1 MSALSGSDKPV
12 GRVRFMDRQ
21 RVNLDGFAVE
31 NPELGLAALRSPHDP
46 PPSLVITD
54 GRVTELDGVSEAEF
68 DSIDTYI
75 ARHGLDLSVAEEVM
89 ALSDV
94 AFARLLVDPA
104 VPRYEIIRLSAGAT
118 PAKLARVLA
127 LLRPP
132 ELGLAMTKLRAR
144 RTPSNQAHV
153 TNRLDDPLLLAADAA
168 TAAAFGFREVET
180 TVPVLADAPSNA
192 VACLIGAAFGADG
205 VLIQCS
211 VEEALELELG
221 MRGLTSYAETV
232 SLYGT
237 EEVFTDGDDT
247 PWSKAFLTS
256 AYASRGMKMRVSS
269 GAGAEVLMAGARGQS
284 MLYLE
289 ARCVAL
295 ARAIG
300 AQGVQN
306 GGIDGASV
314 AAAVPS
320 GLRELMAENIMVM
333 MRNLESC
340 SGNDALMSE
349 SDMRRTSRT
358 LPIVLAGSDFAFSGF
373 GSIQRYDNMFGPSNF
388 NAEDI
393 DDFLAMQRDWGIDG
407 GLRTVSP
414 SRIGDLRR
422 EAAQACRAVYA
433 HLGLADFTDEHVELA
448 VDAAGS
454 KDLGETDTLAVLSAA
469 HAIRQRGLTVV
480 DIVAALDE
488 CGYFEVAERT
498 VAFVRARLSGDYLQ
512 TSAIFD
518 EQLRV
523 LSLVTDPND
532 YAGPGTGY
540 APTPERQ
547 REIDAIRQARG
558 VSDLRSEQA
567 RSAVPLLAP
576 VGPALPGQDPRDV
589 VIGVSP
595 AVGRDVWRCLSGLAV
610 TDVLREMLA
619 GLEEEGCTGRV
630 VRFNDTV
637 DLGRVGLAAARLSG
651 SGIGIGLQGKGTA
664 LIHRRDLAPLANLEL
679 YSVAP
684 SVTPELYRL
693 LGANAARHAKG
704 GTPDPARNPYSDEA
718 IEARYHTTVIAL
730 MELERRRDGSRR
742 APGRAVAGGT
752 EVISPRAS
760 APRRLPST
768 PHAAAPMKHR
778 CRQGDTDVSSV
789 RLAGLVEVVDVAD
802 VTGVRALSGRP
813 VEGLTV
819 EAVRAGEVG
828 LADLRIHP
836 ETLERQAVVA
846 AEHGNPQLAENLR
859 RAAELTQLPDDEV
872 LGIYEALRP
881 GPVHRRAAD
890 RAGRV
895 AGRPGAAA
903 LRGAG
908 GRGGRGLRPARAH
921 RVTRTRGRRRGDGAE
936 VASAVTVLR
945 WPAR

>member
-1 MSALSGSDKPV
+1 RG
-12 GRVRFMDRQ
+12 
-21 RVNLDGFAVE
+21 
-31 NPELGLAALRSPHDP
+31 
-46 PPSLVITD
+46 
-54 GRVTELDGVSEAEF
+54 
-68 DSIDTYI
+68 
-75 ARHGLDLSVAEEVM
+75 
-89 ALSDV
+89 
-94 AFARLLVDPA
+94 
-104 VPRYEIIRLSAGAT
+104 
-118 PAKLARVLA
+118 
-127 LLRPP
+127 
-132 ELGLAMTKLRAR
+132 R

-168 TAAAFGFREVET
+168 TAAAFGFREIET

-192 VACLIGAAFGADG
+192 VACLIGAAVGAQG
-205 VLIQCS
+205 VLFQCS

-237 EEVFTDGDDT
+237 EQVFVDGDDT

-269 GAGAEVLMAGARGQS
+269 GAGAEVLMAGAEGRS

-314 AAAVPS
+314 AASVPR
-320 GLRELMAENIMVM
+320 GLRELMAENLMVM

-358 LPIVLAGSDFAFSGF
+358 LPIVLAGSDFMFSGF

-407 GLRTVSP
+407 GLRTVP
-414 SRIGDLRR
+414 VERIEALRR
-422 EAAQACRAVYA
+422 DAAQACRAVYR
-433 HLGLADFTDEHVELA
+433 HLGLADFTDDHVERA

-454 KDLGETDTLAVLSAA
+454 KDLGDTDTLAVVSAA
-469 HAIRQRGLTVV
+469 HAIREGGLTVV
-480 DIVAALDE
+480 DVVAALDE
-488 CGYFEVAERT
+488 SGYEAEAERIMDMT
-498 VAFVRARLSGDYLQ
+498 RARLAGDYLQ

-518 EQLRV
+518 EELGV

-540 APTPERQ
+540 EP
-547 REIDAIRQARG
+547 
-558 VSDLRSEQA
+558 
-567 RSAVPLLAP
+567 SAQPLLAA
-576 VGPALPGQDPRDV
+576 VGPAAPGQDPRDV

-595 AVGRDVWRCLSGLAV
+595 AVGRDVWRCLSGLTV
-610 TDVLREMLA
+610 PDVLAELLA
-619 GLEEEGCTGRV
+619 GLEEEGCAGRV
-630 VRFNDTV
+630 VRFSDTV
-637 DLGRVGLAAARLSG
+637 DLGRIGLAAARLAG
-651 SGIGIGLQGKGTA
+651 SGIGIGLHGKGTA

-684 SVTPELYRL
+684 SVTAALYRL

-730 MELERRRDGSRR
+730 M
-742 APGRAVAGGT
+742 
-752 EVISPRAS
+752 
-760 APRRLPST
+760 
-768 PHAAAPMKHR
+768 
-778 CRQGDTDVSSV
+778 
-789 RLAGLVEVVDVAD
+789 
-802 VTGVRALSGRP
+802 
-813 VEGLTV
+813 
-819 EAVRAGEVG
+819 
-828 LADLRIHP
+828 
-836 ETLERQAVVA
+836 
-846 AEHGNPQLAENLR
+846 
-859 RAAELTQLPDDEV
+859 
-872 LGIYEALRP
+872 
-881 GPVHRRAAD
+881 
-890 RAGRV
+890 
-895 AGRPGAAA
+895 
-903 LRGAG
+903 
-908 GRGGRGLRPARAH
+908 
-921 RVTRTRGRRRGDGAE
+921 
-936 VASAVTVLR
+936 
-945 WPAR
+945 

>member
-1 MSALSGSDKPV
+1 MSSEQPV
-12 GRVRFMDRQ
+12 GRIRFMDRQ

-31 NPELGLAALRSPHDP
+31 DADLGLIALRSPHDP
-46 PPSLVITD
+46 EPGLVISD
-54 GRVTELDGVSEAEF
+54 GQVVEMDGVPAADF
-68 DSIDTYI
+68 DSIDAYI
-75 ARHGLDLSVAEEVM
+75 ARHGLDLAAAPEAM
-89 ALSDV
+89 ALTDV
-94 AFARLLVDPA
+94 QFARLAVDPG
-104 VPRYEIIRLSAGAT
+104 VPRAEVIRLSGGAT

-127 LLRPP
+127 LLTPP
-132 ELGLAMTKLRAR
+132 ELGMAMAKLRAR
-144 RTPSNQAHV
+144 RTPGNQAHV
-153 TNRLDDPLLLAADAA
+153 TNRLDDPLLLAADSA
-168 TAAAFGFREVET
+168 TAAAFGFREIET
-180 TVPVLADAPSNA
+180 TVPVLGDAPSNA
-192 VACLIGAAFGADG
+192 VACLIGAAVAAQG

-237 EEVFTDGDDT
+237 EQVFTDGDDT

-269 GAGAEVLMAGARGQS
+269 GAGAEVLMAGAERKS

-314 AAAVPS
+314 AASIPG
-320 GLRELMAENIMVM
+320 GLRELMAENVMVM

-358 LPIVLAGSDFAFSGF
+358 LPIVLAGSDFVFSGF

-407 GLRTVSP
+407 GLRTVP
-414 SRIGDLRR
+414 AARIGELRR
-422 EAAQACRAVYA
+422 DAALACRAVYA
-433 HLGLADFTDEHVELA
+433 HLGLADFSDEHVELA

-454 KDLGETDTLAVLSAA
+454 KDLGETDTLAVVAAA
-469 HAIRQRGLTVV
+469 HAIREGGLTVV

-488 CGYFEVAERT
+488 TGYEAEAERVVEMT
-498 VAFVRARLSGDYLQ
+498 RARLAGDYLQ

-540 APTPERQ
+540 RPSAQRQ
-547 REIDAIRQARG
+547 REIDEIRQARG
-558 VSDLRSEQA
+558 VDDLRAEQA
-567 RSAVPLLAP
+567 LAAVPLLAAA
-576 VGPALPGQDPRDV
+576 GPAQAGQDPRDV

-595 AVGRDVWRCLSGLAV
+595 AVGRDVWRCLSGLSV
-610 TDVLREMLA
+610 PDVLGELLA
-619 GLEEEGCTGRV
+619 GLEEEGCAGRV
-630 VRFNDTV
+630 VRFNNTV
-637 DLGRVGLAAARLSG
+637 DLGRIGLAAARLAG

-664 LIHRRDLAPLANLEL
+664 LIHRRDLSPLANLEL

-684 SVTPELYRL
+684 AVTPELYRL

-704 GTPDPARNPYSDEA
+704 ATPDPARNPYTDEA

-730 MELERRRDGSRR
+730 MALER
-742 APGRAVAGGT
+742 AW
-752 EVISPRAS
+752 
-760 APRRLPST
+760 
-768 PHAAAPMKHR
+768 
-778 CRQGDTDVSSV
+778 
-789 RLAGLVEVVDVAD
+789 
-802 VTGVRALSGRP
+802 
-813 VEGLTV
+813 
-819 EAVRAGEVG
+819 VRAGS
-828 LADLRIHP
+828 P
-836 ETLERQAVVA
+836 
-846 AEHGNPQLAENLR
+846 AE
-859 RAAELTQLPDDEV
+859 ELSMK
-872 LGIYEALRP
+872 
-881 GPVHRRAAD
+881 
-890 RAGRV
+890 
-895 AGRPGAAA
+895 
-903 LRGAG
+903 
-908 GRGGRGLRPARAH
+908 GLR
-921 RVTRTRGRRRGDGAE
+921 
-936 VASAVTVLR
+936 
-945 WPAR
+945 

>member
-1 MSALSGSDKPV
+1 MTAEDIKAGGRPV
-12 GRVRFMDRQ
+12 GRVRFMDAQ

-31 NPELGLAALRSPHDP
+31 DAELGLVAMRSPYDP
-46 PPSLVITD
+46 EPGLVIRD
-54 GRVTELDGVSEAEF
+54 GRVTEMDGVPEDGF
-68 DSIDTYI
+68 DSLDAYI
-75 ARHGLDLSVAEEVM
+75 ARHGIDLTVAEEAM
-89 ALSDV
+89 SLPDV
-94 AFARLLVDPA
+94 EFARRMVSPD
-104 VPRYEIIRLSAGAT
+104 VPRSEIIRLSAGAT

-132 ELGLAMTKLRAR
+132 ELGQAMTKMRAR

-153 TNRLDDPLLLAADAA
+153 TNRLDDPLLLAADSA

-192 VACLIGAAFGADG
+192 VACLIGAAVGAQG

-221 MRGLTSYAETV
+221 MRGLTSYAETI

-237 EEVFTDGDDT
+237 EQVFTDGDDT

-269 GAGAEVLMAGARGQS
+269 GAGAEVLMAGAERKS

-289 ARCVAL
+289 SRCVAL

-314 AAAVPS
+314 AASVPS
-320 GLRELMAENIMVM
+320 GLRELMSENLMAM
-333 MRNLESC
+333 TRNLESC

-358 LPIVLAGSDFAFSGF
+358 LPIVLAGSDFMFSGF

-393 DDFLAMQRDWGIDG
+393 DDFLAMQRDWGVDG
-407 GLRTVSP
+407 GLRTVP
-414 SRIGDLRR
+414 EDRIAELRR
-422 EAAQACRAVYA
+422 EAAQLCRAVYQ
-433 HLGLADFTDEHVELA
+433 HLGLADFTDEHVERA

-454 KDLGETDTLAVLSAA
+454 KDLGETDTLAVVAAA
-469 HAIRQRGLTVV
+469 HAIRDGGITVV
-480 DIVAALDE
+480 DVVAALDE
-488 CGYFEVAERT
+488 TGYESVAERILVMT
-498 VAFVRARLSGDYLQ
+498 AARLAGDYLQ

-518 EQLRV
+518 EELRV

-532 YAGPGTGY
+532 YAGPGTGFE
-540 APTPERQ
+540 PGPQRQ
-547 REIDAIRQARG
+547 AEIDAIRQARG
-558 VSDLRSEQA
+558 VADLRAEQA
-567 RSAVPLLAP
+567 ASAVPLLAVAAP
-576 VGPALPGQDPRDV
+576 AGPGAAAGDPGREAAANPGREATPGQDPREV

-595 AVGRDVWRCLSGLAV
+595 AVGRDVWRCLSGMPV
-610 TDVLREMLA
+610 TDVLAELLA

-637 DLGRVGLAAARLSG
+637 DLGRIGLAAARLAG

-684 SVTPELYRL
+684 AVTAELYRL

-704 GTPDPARNPYSDEA
+704 GTPDPARNPYTDEA

-730 MELERRRDGSRR
+730 MALERAWVKPG
-742 APGRAVAGGT
+742 APP
-752 EVISPRAS
+752 E
-760 APRRLPST
+760 
-768 PHAAAPMKHR
+768 
-778 CRQGDTDVSSV
+778 
-789 RLAGLVEVVDVAD
+789 E
-802 VTGVRALSGRP
+802 LSL
-813 VEGLTV
+813 EGL
-819 EAVRAGEVG
+819 R
-828 LADLRIHP
+828 
-836 ETLERQAVVA
+836 
-846 AEHGNPQLAENLR
+846 
-859 RAAELTQLPDDEV
+859 
-872 LGIYEALRP
+872 
-881 GPVHRRAAD
+881 
-890 RAGRV
+890 
-895 AGRPGAAA
+895 
-903 LRGAG
+903 
-908 GRGGRGLRPARAH
+908 
-921 RVTRTRGRRRGDGAE
+921 
-936 VASAVTVLR
+936 
-945 WPAR
+945 

>member
-1 MSALSGSDKPV
+1 MTAGDIEAGGRPGGGGADGRGADGAGGAGGADGAGNASAAGGAGSAGGAGDGRPV
-12 GRVRFMDRQ
+12 GRVRFMDAQ

-31 NPELGLAALRSPHDP
+31 DAELGLVAMRSPDDP
-46 PPSLVITD
+46 EPGLVIRD
-54 GRVTELDGVSEAEF
+54 GRVTEMDGVTDERF
-68 DSIDTYI
+68 DSLDAYI
-75 ARHGLDLSVAEEVM
+75 ARHGIDLTVAEEAM
-89 ALSDV
+89 SLPDV
-94 AFARLLVDPA
+94 EFARRLVSPD
-104 VPRYEIIRLSAGAT
+104 VPRSEIIRLSSGAT

-132 ELGLAMTKLRAR
+132 ELGQAMTKMRAR

-153 TNRLDDPLLLAADAA
+153 TNRLDDPLLLAADSA
-168 TAAAFGFREVET
+168 TAAAFGFREIET

-192 VACLIGAAFGADG
+192 VACLIGAAVGAQG

-221 MRGLTSYAETV
+221 MRGLTSYAETI

-237 EEVFTDGDDT
+237 EQVFTDGDDT

-269 GAGAEVLMAGARGQS
+269 GAGAEVLMAGAERKS

-289 ARCVAL
+289 SRCVAL

-314 AAAVPS
+314 AASVPS
-320 GLRELMAENIMVM
+320 GLRELMSENLMAM

-340 SGNDALMSE
+340 SGNGTLMDD

-358 LPIVLAGSDFAFSGF
+358 LPIVLAGSDFMFSGF

-393 DDFLAMQRDWGIDG
+393 DDFLAMQRDWGVDG
-407 GLRTVSP
+407 GLRTVP
-414 SRIGDLRR
+414 EDRIAELRR
-422 EAAQACRAVYA
+422 DAAQLCRAVYQ
-433 HLGLADFTDEHVELA
+433 HLGLADFTDDHVERA

-454 KDLGETDTLAVLSAA
+454 KDLGETDTLAVVAA
-469 HAIRQRGLTVV
+469 AQAIRDRGITVV
-480 DIVAALDE
+480 DVVAALDE
-488 CGYFEVAERT
+488 TGYETVAERILAMT
-498 VAFVRARLSGDYLQ
+498 AERLAGDYLQ

-518 EQLRV
+518 EELRV

-532 YAGPGTGY
+532 YAGPGTGFE
-540 APTPERQ
+540 PGPQRQ
-547 REIDAIRQARG
+547 AEIDAIRQARG
-558 VSDLRSEQA
+558 VADLRAEQA
-567 RSAVPLLAP
+567 ASAVPLLAVADP
-576 VGPALPGQDPRDV
+576 AGSGLDAGPGRGAGPGQEAAHGAGRGAAPGQDPREV

-595 AVGRDVWRCLSGLAV
+595 AVGRDVWRCLSGLPV
-610 TDVLREMLA
+610 TDVLAELLA

-637 DLGRVGLAAARLSG
+637 DLGRIGLAAARLAG

-684 SVTPELYRL
+684 AVTPELYRL

-704 GTPDPARNPYSDEA
+704 GTPDPARNPYTDEA

-730 MELERRRDGSRR
+730 MALERAWVKPG
-742 APGRAVAGGT
+742 APP
-752 EVISPRAS
+752 E
-760 APRRLPST
+760 
-768 PHAAAPMKHR
+768 
-778 CRQGDTDVSSV
+778 
-789 RLAGLVEVVDVAD
+789 E
-802 VTGVRALSGRP
+802 LSL
-813 VEGLTV
+813 EGL
-819 EAVRAGEVG
+819 R
-828 LADLRIHP
+828 
-836 ETLERQAVVA
+836 
-846 AEHGNPQLAENLR
+846 
-859 RAAELTQLPDDEV
+859 
-872 LGIYEALRP
+872 
-881 GPVHRRAAD
+881 
-890 RAGRV
+890 
-895 AGRPGAAA
+895 
-903 LRGAG
+903 
-908 GRGGRGLRPARAH
+908 
-921 RVTRTRGRRRGDGAE
+921 
-936 VASAVTVLR
+936 
-945 WPAR
+945 

>member
-1 MSALSGSDKPV
+1 MTAEDIKAGGRPASETAGGRPAGAAAGGRPVGETAGGRPV
-12 GRVRFMDRQ
+12 GRVRFMDAQ
-21 RVNLDGFAVE
+21 RVNLDGFAVADA
-31 NPELGLAALRSPHDP
+31 ELGLVAMRSPYDP
-46 PPSLVITD
+46 EPGLVIRD
-54 GRVTELDGVSEAEF
+54 GRVTEMDGVPEERF
-68 DSIDTYI
+68 DSLDAYI
-75 ARHGLDLSVAEEVM
+75 ARHGIDLTVAEEAM
-89 ALSDV
+89 SLPDV
-94 AFARLLVDPA
+94 EFARRLVSPD
-104 VPRYEIIRLSAGAT
+104 VPRSEIVRLSAGAT

-132 ELGLAMTKLRAR
+132 ELCQAMTKMRAR

-153 TNRLDDPLLLAADAA
+153 TNRLDDPLLLAADSA

-192 VACLIGAAFGADG
+192 VACLIGAAVGAQG

-221 MRGLTSYAETV
+221 MRGLTSYAETI

-237 EEVFTDGDDT
+237 EQVFTDGDDT

-269 GAGAEVLMAGARGQS
+269 GAGAEVLMAGAERKS
-284 MLYLE
+284 MLFLE
-289 ARCVAL
+289 SRCVAL

-314 AAAVPS
+314 AASVPS
-320 GLRELMAENIMVM
+320 GLRELMSENLMVM

-358 LPIVLAGSDFAFSGF
+358 LPIVLAGSDFMFSGF

-393 DDFLAMQRDWGIDG
+393 DDFLAMQRDWGVDG
-407 GLRTVSP
+407 GLRTVP
-414 SRIGDLRR
+414 EDRIAELRR
-422 EAAQACRAVYA
+422 EAAQLCRAVYQ
-433 HLGLADFTDEHVELA
+433 HLGPADFTEDHVARA

-454 KDLGETDTLAVLSAA
+454 KDLGETDTLAVVAA
-469 HAIRQRGLTVV
+469 AQAIRDGGITVV
-480 DIVAALDE
+480 DVVAALDE
-488 CGYFEVAERT
+488 TGYESVAERILAMT
-498 VAFVRARLSGDYLQ
+498 AERLAGDYLQ

-532 YAGPGTGY
+532 YAGPGTGFE
-540 APTPERQ
+540 PGPRRQ
-547 REIDAIRQARG
+547 AEIDAIRQARG
-558 VSDLRSEQA
+558 VADLRAEQA
-567 RSAVPLLAP
+567 AAAVPLLA
-576 VGPALPGQDPRDV
+576 VAGPAGPGREAAPGQDPREV

-595 AVGRDVWRCLSGLAV
+595 AVGRDVWRCLSGLSV
-610 TDVLREMLA
+610 PEVLTELLA

-637 DLGRVGLAAARLSG
+637 DLGRIGLAAARLAG

-684 SVTPELYRL
+684 AVTRGLYRL

-704 GTPDPARNPYSDEA
+704 GTPDPARNPYTDEA
-718 IEARYHTTVIAL
+718 IEARYHTTVISL
-730 MELERRRDGSRR
+730 MALERAWVKPD
-742 APGRAVAGGT
+742 APA
-752 EVISPRAS
+752 E
-760 APRRLPST
+760 
-768 PHAAAPMKHR
+768 
-778 CRQGDTDVSSV
+778 
-789 RLAGLVEVVDVAD
+789 E
-802 VTGVRALSGRP
+802 LSL
-813 VEGLTV
+813 EGL
-819 EAVRAGEVG
+819 R
-828 LADLRIHP
+828 
-836 ETLERQAVVA
+836 
-846 AEHGNPQLAENLR
+846 
-859 RAAELTQLPDDEV
+859 
-872 LGIYEALRP
+872 
-881 GPVHRRAAD
+881 
-890 RAGRV
+890 
-895 AGRPGAAA
+895 
-903 LRGAG
+903 
-908 GRGGRGLRPARAH
+908 
-921 RVTRTRGRRRGDGAE
+921 
-936 VASAVTVLR
+936 
-945 WPAR
+945 

>member
-1 MSALSGSDKPV
+1 MTAEDIKAGGRPGGGSVDGREAGGAADGGRAGSANSAGSASGAGSAGPGQPV
-12 GRVRFMDRQ
+12 GRVRFMDAQ

-31 NPELGLAALRSPHDP
+31 DAELGLVAMRSPYDP
-46 PPSLVITD
+46 EPGLVIRD
-54 GRVTELDGVSEAEF
+54 GRVTEMDGVPEDRF
-68 DSIDTYI
+68 DSLDAYI
-75 ARHGLDLSVAEEVM
+75 ARHGIDLTVAEEAM
-89 ALSDV
+89 SLPDV
-94 AFARLLVDPA
+94 EFARRLVSPD
-104 VPRYEIIRLSAGAT
+104 VSRSEIVRLSAGAT

-132 ELGLAMTKLRAR
+132 ELGQAMTKMRAR

-153 TNRLDDPLLLAADAA
+153 TNRLDDPLLLAADSA

-192 VACLIGAAFGADG
+192 VACLIGAAVGAQG

-221 MRGLTSYAETV
+221 MRGLTSYAETI

-237 EEVFTDGDDT
+237 EQVFTDGDDT

-269 GAGAEVLMAGARGQS
+269 GAGAEVLMAGAERKS

-289 ARCVAL
+289 SRCVAL

-314 AAAVPS
+314 AASVPS
-320 GLRELMAENIMVM
+320 GLRELMSENLMAM

-358 LPIVLAGSDFAFSGF
+358 LPIVLAGSDFMFSGF

-393 DDFLAMQRDWGIDG
+393 DDFLAMQRDWGVDG
-407 GLRTVSP
+407 GLRTVP
-414 SRIGDLRR
+414 EDRIAELRR
-422 EAAQACRAVYA
+422 EAAQLCRALYQN
-433 HLGLADFTDEHVELA
+433 LGLADFTDEHVERA

-454 KDLGETDTLAVLSAA
+454 KDLGETDTLAVVAA
-469 HAIRQRGLTVV
+469 AQAIRDGGITVV
-480 DIVAALDE
+480 DVVAALDE
-488 CGYFEVAERT
+488 TGYESVAERILAMT
-498 VAFVRARLSGDYLQ
+498 AERLAGDYLQ

-518 EQLRV
+518 EELRV

-532 YAGPGTGY
+532 YAGPGTGFE
-540 APTPERQ
+540 PGPQRQ
-547 REIDAIRQARG
+547 AEIDAIRQARG
-558 VSDLRSEQA
+558 VADLRAEQVA
-567 RSAVPLLAP
+567 SAVPLLAVAAP
-576 VGPALPGQDPRDV
+576 ADSGAPADLGRGAAPGPGRSAGDPDRGAAPGPGRGAGDPDRGAAVGQDPREV

-595 AVGRDVWRCLSGLAV
+595 AVGRDVWRCLSGLSV
-610 TDVLREMLA
+610 PEVLAELLA
-619 GLEEEGCTGRV
+619 GLEEEGCTGRI

-637 DLGRVGLAAARLSG
+637 DLGRIGLAAARLAG

-684 SVTPELYRL
+684 AVTPELYRL

-704 GTPDPARNPYSDEA
+704 GTPDPARNPYTDEA

-730 MELERRRDGSRR
+730 MALER
-742 APGRAVAGGT
+742 AWV
-752 EVISPRAS
+752 
-760 APRRLPST
+760 
-768 PHAAAPMKHR
+768 
-778 CRQGDTDVSSV
+778 
-789 RLAGLVEVVDVAD
+789 
-802 VTGVRALSGRP
+802 
-813 VEGLTV
+813 
-819 EAVRAGEVG
+819 
-828 LADLRIHP
+828 
-836 ETLERQAVVA
+836 
-846 AEHGNPQLAENLR
+846 
-859 RAAELTQLPDDEV
+859 
-872 LGIYEALRP
+872 
-881 GPVHRRAAD
+881 
-890 RAGRV
+890 
-895 AGRPGAAA
+895 RPGAPPEE
-903 LRGAG
+903 LSLE
-908 GRGGRGLRPARAH
+908 GLR
-921 RVTRTRGRRRGDGAE
+921 
-936 VASAVTVLR
+936 
-945 WPAR
+945 

>member
-1 MSALSGSDKPV
+1 
-12 GRVRFMDRQ
+12 MDRQ
-21 RVNLDGFAVE
+21 RVNLDGFAAE
-31 NPELGLAALRSPHDP
+31 NPDLGLVALRSPYDP
-46 PPSLVITD
+46 EPSLEIAD
-54 GRVTELDGVSEAEF
+54 GRVTELDGVPEAGF
-68 DSIDTYI
+68 DSIDTFI
-75 ARHGLDLSVAEEVM
+75 ARHGIDLGVAPEAM
-89 ALSDV
+89 ALPDV

-104 VPRYEIIRLSAGAT
+104 VPRDEVIRLSAGAT

-127 LLRPP
+127 VLKPH
-132 ELGLAMTKLRAR
+132 ELGMAMAKLRAR

-168 TAAAFGFREVET
+168 TAAAFGFREIET

-192 VACLIGAAFGADG
+192 VACLIGSVVASPG

-211 VEEALELELG
+211 VEEATELELG

-237 EEVFTDGDDT
+237 EQVFTDGDDT

-256 AYASRGMKMRVSS
+256 AYASRGLKMRVSS
-269 GAGAEVLMAGARGQS
+269 GAGAEVLMAGAERKS

-314 AAAVPS
+314 AASVPS
-320 GLRELMAENIMVM
+320 GLRELMAENVMVM
-333 MRNLESC
+333 ARNLESC

-414 SRIGDLRR
+414 GRIAEVRR

-433 HLGLADFTDEHVELA
+433 YLGLADFTDEHLERA

-454 KDLGETDTLAVLSAA
+454 KDLGETDTLAVLAA
-469 HAIRQRGLTVV
+469 AQAIRQRGLTVV
-480 DIVAALDE
+480 DIVTALDE
-488 CGYFEVAERT
+488 CGYHDLNERT
-498 VAFVRARLSGDYLQ
+498 VAFVQARLRGDHLQ
-512 TSAIFD
+512 TSAIFN
-518 EQLRV
+518 EHLRV

-532 YAGPGTGY
+532 YSGPGTGY
-540 APTPERQ
+540 EPSGSRLA
-547 REIDAIRQARG
+547 EINGIRQERG
-558 VSDLRSEQA
+558 VDDLRQEQA
-567 RSAVPLLAP
+567 RSAQPSLLVPA
-576 VGPALPGQDPRDV
+576 GPAAPGADPRDV

-610 TDVLREMLA
+610 PDVLREILA
-619 GLEEEGCTGRV
+619 GLEEEGCAGRI
-630 VRFNDTV
+630 VRFSDTV
-637 DLGRVGLAAARLSG
+637 DLGQIGLAAARLSG
-651 SGIGIGLQGKGTA
+651 SGIGVGLQGKGTA

-684 SVTPELYRL
+684 TITAGLYRL

-704 GTPDPARNPYSDEA
+704 GTPDPVRNPYSDEA

-730 MELERRRDGSRR
+730 MELERRCMT
-742 APGRAVAGGT
+742 PGVPPQ
-752 EVISPRAS
+752 SLS
-760 APRRLPST
+760 LP
-768 PHAAAPMKHR
+768 
-778 CRQGDTDVSSV
+778 
-789 RLAGLVEVVDVAD
+789 
-802 VTGVRALSGRP
+802 
-813 VEGLTV
+813 
-819 EAVRAGEVG
+819 
-828 LADLRIHP
+828 P
-836 ETLERQAVVA
+836 EPT
-846 AEHGNPQLAENLR
+846 
-859 RAAELTQLPDDEV
+859 T
-872 LGIYEALRP
+872 
-881 GPVHRRAAD
+881 
-890 RAGRV
+890 
-895 AGRPGAAA
+895 
-903 LRGAG
+903 
-908 GRGGRGLRPARAH
+908 
-921 RVTRTRGRRRGDGAE
+921 
-936 VASAVTVLR
+936 
-945 WPAR
+945 WM

>member
-1 MSALSGSDKPV
+1 MGLPAGRQRPTAGQSARPV
-12 GRVRFMDRQ
+12 GRIRFMDQQ

-31 NPELGLAALRSPHDP
+31 NPELGLVALRSPADP
-46 PPSLVITD
+46 EPGLVISG
-54 GRVTELDGVSEAEF
+54 GRVTELDGVAEPDF
-68 DSIDTYI
+68 DSIDAYI
-75 ARHGLDLSVAEEVM
+75 ARHGLDLAAAPEAMS
-89 ALSDV
+89 LSD
-94 AFARLLVDPA
+94 AEFALRVISPG
-104 VPRYEIIRLSAGAT
+104 VPRAEIIRISAGAT

-127 LLRPP
+127 LLRPA
-132 ELGLAMTKLRAR
+132 ELGLAMTKLRGR

-153 TNRLDDPLLLAADAA
+153 TNRLDDPLLLAADSA
-168 TAAAFGFREVET
+168 TAAAFGFREIET

-192 VACLIGAAFGADG
+192 VACLIGAAVAAQG

-237 EEVFTDGDDT
+237 EQVFTDGDDT

-269 GAGAEVLMAGARGQS
+269 GAGAEVLMAGAEGRS

-314 AAAVPS
+314 AASVPG
-320 GLRELMAENIMVM
+320 GLRELMAENLMAM

-358 LPIVLAGSDFAFSGF
+358 LPIVLAGSDFVFSGF

-393 DDFLAMQRDWGIDG
+393 DDFLALQRDWGIDG
-407 GLRTVSP
+407 GLRTVP
-414 SRIGDLRR
+414 AERIAELRR
-422 EAAQACRAVYA
+422 EAALACRAVYR
-433 HLGLADFTDEHVELA
+433 HLGLADFTDDHVELA

-454 KDLGETDTLAVLSAA
+454 KDLGDTDTLAVVSAA
-469 HAIRQRGLTVV
+469 HAIREGGLTVV

-488 CGYFEVAERT
+488 TGYEDAAEKIMDMT
-498 VAFVRARLSGDYLQ
+498 RARLSGDYLQ
-512 TSAIFD
+512 TAAIFD
-518 EQLRV
+518 ESLRV
-523 LSLVTDPND
+523 LSMVTDPND

-540 APTPERQ
+540 EPAPDRQ
-547 REIDAIRQARG
+547 AEIDAIRQARG
-558 VSDLRSEQA
+558 VEDLRAEQA
-567 RSAVPLLAP
+567 EAAVPRAAAP
-576 VGPALPGQDPRDV
+576 AGPAAPGQDPRDV

-595 AVGRDVWRCLSGLAV
+595 AVGRDVWRSLSGQTV
-610 TDVLREMLA
+610 PEVLGELLA

-637 DLGRVGLAAARLSG
+637 DLGRIGLAAARLAG

-730 MELERRRDGSRR
+730 MALER
-742 APGRAVAGGT
+742 AWV
-752 EVISPRAS
+752 
-760 APRRLPST
+760 
-768 PHAAAPMKHR
+768 
-778 CRQGDTDVSSV
+778 
-789 RLAGLVEVVDVAD
+789 
-802 VTGVRALSGRP
+802 
-813 VEGLTV
+813 
-819 EAVRAGEVG
+819 
-828 LADLRIHP
+828 
-836 ETLERQAVVA
+836 
-846 AEHGNPQLAENLR
+846 
-859 RAAELTQLPDDEV
+859 
-872 LGIYEALRP
+872 
-881 GPVHRRAAD
+881 
-890 RAGRV
+890 
-895 AGRPGAAA
+895 RPGAAA
-903 LRGAG
+903 EELSRE
-908 GRGGRGLRPARAH
+908 GLQ
-921 RVTRTRGRRRGDGAE
+921 
-936 VASAVTVLR
+936 
-945 WPAR
+945 